1 MRLKT
6 ISQPSIKQTLKTAVA
21 LLHTNNLPSPWLE
34 AEVLLAWVLKK
45 PRAFILAHPEYSL
58 TPQEITAYQTVIKK
72 RVKNYPLAYI
82 TGHKEFYGLDFL
94 VTKNVLIPRADS
106 EIIIESAF
114 EIIKKNKKKLAIID
128 VGTGSGC
135 LLITVLKKSPHNS
148 IITSIGLDISSAAL
162 KIAQKNARQHHIQNN
177 LFIKSNLLTAITKR
191 MTLLG
196 NCEHLII
203 LANLP
208 YLTKKE
214 IKRES
219 SIKYEPRLALDGGK
233 NGLALYKKLNQ
244 QITTIHNKLPIAITL
259 IAEINPQQRIDLK
272 NIWGNNIEF
281 KNDLNGNIRIA
292 IIKI

>member
-6 ISQPSIKQTLKTAVA
+6 ISQLSIKQTLKTAVA

-45 PRAFILAHPEYSL
+45 PRVFILAHPEYSL
-58 TPQEITAYQTVIKK
+58 TPQETTAYQTVIKK

-106 EIIIESAF
+106 EIIVESALK
-114 EIIKKNKKKLAIID
+114 IIKKNKKKLAIID

-135 LLITVLKKSPHNS
+135 LLITILKKESHNS

-162 KIAQKNARQHHIQNN
+162 KVARKNARQHHIQNN
-177 LFIKSNLLTAITKR
+177 LFIKSNLLSAVTKKT
-191 MTLLG
+191 TLLK

-214 IKRES
+214 IKNEP

-233 NGLALYKKLNQ
+233 NGLALYKKLRQ
-244 QITTIHNKLPIAITL
+244 QIATIHSKLPISITL
-259 IAEINPQQRIDLK
+259 IAEINPQQKIGLK
-272 NIWGNNIEF
+272 NIWGNNVEF
-281 KNDLNGNIRIA
+281 KKDLSGNIRTA
-292 IIKI
+292 VVKI